1 MWETGRELGGKG
13 GKGRIL
19 EGENGELQENW
30 SRTVGRGKRIGEERE
45 EKKDNWGRKRRT
57 VRELEQNRG
66 KLEGNWGKT
75 KKEDGESG
83 GKTEKCRRALGE
95 L

>member
-1 MWETGRELGGKG
+1 MGGKG
-13 GKGRIL
+13 GRRGIL

-57 VRELEQNRG
+57 VGELEQNRG
-66 KLEGNWGKT
+66 KLEGN
-75 KKEDGESG
+75 
-83 GKTEKCRRALGE
+83 
-95 L
+95 